1 MPKIETLQEQYDQAL
16 SSRDFEKTSA
26 IERAIIQQH
35 NRDGIRYLLARKG
48 LHRVSFIDELKN
60 PTCPWFDLKD
70 AAIPVIIENVW
81 RPTSSL
87 LPKFLEKFKARC
99 QHILVEE
106 QNGSWQLIYF
116 VHILLEDDVPYY
128 SIYIGSPAANAE
140 DLEEYPKIGKNSNL
154 HLGLFYQAHNGFGE
168 INREM
173 LLPIDELLPIKH
185 EEQRYLSF
193 FDFASKA
200 RQCIALD
207 DLSQENPMTYDYD
220 RGNLRSYRP
229 FWDFVD
235 ERLAIID
242 EED

>member
-1 MPKIETLQEQYDQAL
+1 MPTIKTLQEQYDQVL

-26 IERAIIQQH
+26 IEREIIQQH
-35 NRDGIRYLLARKG
+35 NRDGILYLLARKG
-48 LHRVSFIDELKN
+48 LHRVCFIDALEN
-60 PTCPWFDLKD
+60 PNCPWFDLKN
-70 AAIPVIIENVW
+70 AASPIIIEKIW
-81 RPTSSL
+81 QPITHL

-106 QNGSWQLIYF
+106 QNGTWQLIYF

-128 SIYIGSPAANAE
+128 CVYVGAPAVTKE
-140 DLEEYPKIGKNSNL
+140 ELDEYPKIGKNAKL
-154 HLGLFYQAHNGFGE
+154 HLGLFYQVHNGFGE

-173 LLPIDELLPIKH
+173 ILPIDELLPIKH

-200 RQCIALD
+200 RQCLAVN
-207 DLSQENPMTYDYD
+207 DLAQENPMTYDYD
-220 RGNLRSYRP
+220 RDNLRSYRP
-229 FWDFVD
+229 FWDFID